1 MKLISL
7 QNNAFWEL
15 AIITA
20 RFDDRRKTIYGEPD
34 RKKAPTYKQVTDICL
49 AELRAVTDRINAVT
63 DPNYRG
69 AKEQEKM
76 PNDAT
81 PIQLV
86 PQISQPL
93 RDGQIA
99 GPGQPIESRLQKIE
113 SVTSQIAR
121 SHSSPQNLQKSL
133 AKKGLD
139 RVQQEANDGR
149 NKITS
154 QWEDYKNKLARSP
167 IGYLVRHSLP
177 RTASVV
183 VFGTPYARH
192 NIILNA
198 ITILTNLSVCSLKED
213 AWGNYQ
219 NVVPDIVRVFVN
231 AITKIES
238 YMAGLQVHWTDVDTL
253 AKPEGERRKVA
264 EVEEVVG
271 ELKAGLEKILRAF
284 GEYLEGLNM
293 SAREVLAAKKL
304 VAREVPEMRQ
314 AR

>member
-1 MKLISL
+1 
-7 QNNAFWEL
+7 
-15 AIITA
+15 
-20 RFDDRRKTIYGEPD
+20 
-34 RKKAPTYKQVTDICL
+34 VTDICL
-49 AELRAVTDRINAVT
+49 AELRAVIDRINAVT

-69 AKEQEKM
+69 TKEQEK
-76 PNDAT
+76 NADNTA

-99 GPGQPIESRLQKIE
+99 GPGQPLETRLQKIE
-113 SVTSQIAR
+113 NVTSQIAR
-121 SHSSPQNLQKSL
+121 THSNPQNLQNSL

-139 RVQQEANDGR
+139 RVQQEANDGK
-149 NKITS
+149 NKVTS

-183 VFGTPYARH
+183 TFGTPYARR

-219 NVVPDIVRVFVN
+219 NVVPDIVRVFSST
-231 AITKIES
+231 ITKIES
-238 YMAGLQVHWTDVDTL
+238 YLAGLEIHWTDVDTL
-253 AKPEGERRKVA
+253 AKPEAERRKVA

-271 ELKAGLEKILRAF
+271 ELKVGLEKILRAF
-284 GEYLEGLNM
+284 GEYLEGLGM
-293 SAREVLAAKKL
+293 SAREVIAAKKL